1 MNNTLKIR
9 PEARLIRTIGSDLI
23 KDYYAAIIELVKN
36 AYDADSEDVII
47 TLSYEK
53 AKIYEKE
60 EYFLKFTIEDHG
72 IGMSLATIEKAWM
85 TSFK

>member
-72 IGMSLATIEKAWM
+72 I
-85 TSFK
+85 